1 MRRVMGLLWLV
12 AAVGCSAKGGT
23 GPVDTGDGGV
33 QPDVAAADQPQG
45 SGPDA
50 MQTADAPGDLCGAF
64 CARADAASCP
74 AFDRATCMSSCASLL
89 AMPTCRGEAQA
100 AYTCGVAATITCGP
114 DGDATSTACDA
125 QIAALTMCL
134 GSSG

>member
-1 MRRVMGLLWLV
+1 MRRVMGLLWLM

-23 GPVDTGDGGV
+23 GPVDTGDGGGA

-45 SGPDA
+45 AGGEAGPP
-50 MQTADAPGDLCGAF
+50 DAPGDLCEAF

-89 AMPTCRGEAQA
+89 AMPTCRAQAQA
-100 AYTCGVAATITCGP
+100 AYACGATATITCGD

-134 GSSG
+134 GSSD